1 MLYQLSHSGGKLP
14 AVPIKH
20 KALGANL
27 SVHESWRAGPTMSDA
42 PVRYRNTVL
51 YDRGGQKVTGDV
63 LLHADGSWSA
73 SNGDEDVVED
83 IDGSKRLITRS
94 FQNWHTHLAMQ
105 FNARDFSDGFPLHR
119 WLNEAIFP
127 TEARITPDYV
137 RMGSRCAAAEMIR
150 TGSSLQRTCT
160 FSQRHR

>member
-1 MLYQLSHSGGKLP
+1 
-14 AVPIKH
+14 
-20 KALGANL
+20 
-27 SVHESWRAGPTMSDA
+27 MSDA

-83 IDGSKRLITRS
+83 LDGSKRLITRS

-105 FNARDFSDGFPLHR
+105 LNARDFSDGFPFTAGSTKPSSPPKPASPPNTFE
-119 WLNEAIFP
+119 WEAG
-127 TEARITPDYV
+127 A
-137 RMGSRCAAAEMIR
+137 
-150 TGSSLQRTCT
+150 QRL
-160 FSQRHR
+160 R